1 MVVQQARGQAAAAPL
16 LKRPVRKIPAERRGQ
31 VLNLDVH
38 QDSRPDPAISIII
51 PALNEAAVIESTLSF
66 LQPFRKRGHEVL
78 VVDGGSRDHTVQLAM
93 DGADR
98 VINAPQGRAL
108 QMSAGVSAAQG
119 DVIWFLHADTLPPP
133 HADDLILNAM
143 SQGIWGRFDV
153 RLSGRHPLLRLVE
166 GLMNLRSRITGI
178 VTGDQGIFVRREAL
192 DAVGGVPCQALMED
206 IELSR
211 RLKRLGRPVCLREQV
226 VSSSRRWEEKGVVST
241 IFLMW
246 HLRLSYALGADPERL
261 ATRYYTKENGVRSFN
276 FFFITNTK
284 TNPLTL

>member
-1 MVVQQARGQAAAAPL
+1 MGVRQARGQAAAAPFF
-16 LKRPVRKIPAERRGQ
+16 KRPVRRI
-31 VLNLDVH
+31 
-38 QDSRPDPAISIII
+38 PDPVTRISIII
-51 PALNEAAVIESTLSF
+51 PVLNEAAVIESTLSF

-143 SQGIWGRFDV
+143 EQGVWGRFDV

-166 GLMNLRSRITGI
+166 GLMNLRSRLTGI

-226 VSSSRRWEEKGVVST
+226 VSSSRRWEEKGVVPT

-246 HLRLSYALGADPERL
+246 RLRLAYALGADPARL
-261 ATRYYTKENGVRSFN
+261 ATRYYT
-276 FFFITNTK
+276 NTI
-284 TNPLTL
+284 P

>member
-1 MVVQQARGQAAAAPL
+1 MGVQQARGQAAAAPL
-16 LKRPVRKIPAERRGQ
+16 LKRPVRRI
-31 VLNLDVH
+31 
-38 QDSRPDPAISIII
+38 PDPVTRISIII
-51 PALNEAAVIESTLSF
+51 PVFNESAVIESTLSS
-66 LQPFRKRGHEVL
+66 LQPFRKHGHEVL
-78 VVDGGSRDHTVQLAM
+78 VVDGGSRDHTVRLAVA
-93 DGADR
+93 GADR
-98 VINAPQGRAL
+98 VIHAPRGRAL

-119 DVIWFLHADTLPPP
+119 DVILFLHADTLPHPQ
-133 HADDLILNAM
+133 ADDLILEAM

-192 DAVGGVPCQALMED
+192 DAIGGVPCQALMED

-241 IFLMW
+241 ILLMW
-246 HLRLSYALGADPERL
+246 RLRLAYALGADPERL
-261 ATRYYTKENGVRSFN
+261 ATRYYT
-276 FFFITNTK
+276 NT
-284 TNPLTL
+284 TP